1 MEKHQG
7 RRPSNEELVAE
18 AYRLI
23 AESKCLVAERRRLLE
38 MTRVIA
44 ARMEG
49 SKSQQSPLKFQ
60 TETLPP
66 LKGLRHVRSDNQ
78 LPSGSP
84 AGR

>member
-23 AESKCLVAERRRLLE
+23 AESKRLVAERRRLLE
-38 MTRVIA
+38 MTREIA

-49 SKSQQSPLKFQ
+49 SKSKQ
-60 TETLPP
+60 
-66 LKGLRHVRSDNQ
+66 G
-78 LPSGSP
+78 
-84 AGR
+84 

>member
-1 MEKHQG
+1 MTDPLISAIRVCEGEGAQNSDMEKHQG

-49 SKSQQSPLKFQ
+49 SKSQQ
-60 TETLPP
+60 
-66 LKGLRHVRSDNQ
+66 G
-78 LPSGSP
+78 
-84 AGR
+84 

>member
-1 MEKHQG
+1 MEKHKG
-7 RRPSNEELVAE
+7 RRPSNEELV

-38 MTRVIA
+38 LTREIA

-49 SKSQQSPLKFQ
+49 SKSQRSPLKFQ

-66 LKGLRHVRSDNQ
+66 VYRSSTRT
-78 LPSGSP
+78 L
-84 AGR
+84 